1 MHRLLLALTLGATLA
16 TTAPAQTAA
25 TPDLSGTWK
34 LNLAKSKL
42 PKNSPTQPYTLTIT
56 TEGSKI
62 QFRYSADPKDKVV
75 TYIAIAD
82 GKDHSEFEGTPNAR
96 VKAKWNKSVLV
107 IDSVIGLSNGFE
119 IMHVTRRWSLSSDA
133 RTLTEESDAKTKE
146 LHVYDKQ

>member
-1 MHRLLLALTLGATLA
+1 MHRLLLSIALGAALCS
-16 TTAPAQTAA
+16 TAFPQTA

-34 LNLAKSKL
+34 LNLAKSTL
-42 PKNSPTQPYTLTIT
+42 PKNSPAQPYTLTIT

-75 TYIAIAD
+75 TYIAVAD

-96 VKAKWNKSVLV
+96 VKAKWKKSVLV
-107 IDSVIGLSNGFE
+107 IDTVIGLSNGFE

-133 RTLTEESDAKTKE
+133 HTLTEESDAKTKE